1 MTTESDDSNII
12 DFKNGK
18 PIAQPKFEK
27 IYGFLESDDDKFHSL
42 VKHYQQACN
51 QKKVKDPLV
60 KRAIAIEI
68 QSYKINRPI
77 ELIIKMS
84 ILERE
89 LGFKI
94 GKRTREIVYDDL
106 MFTLF
111 KKSLVNFIETTLYDN
126 ETKSN

>member
-1 MTTESDDSNII
+1 MSEEADNSNVIGI
-12 DFKNGK
+12 QNRK
-18 PIAQPKFEK
+18 PISQPKYDK
-27 IYGFLESDDDKFHSL
+27 IYGVLESNNEKFHSL
-42 VKHYQQACN
+42 IKHYQQACN

-60 KRAIAIEI
+60 KKAIAIEI